1 MHVNRI
7 RINQDMYQTVT
18 TVNGQNIKR
27 LLHHSN
33 LYVMYSKLLKLK
45 RSKWTGMLRTSEPHV
60 TDSSLLWRIKSFWP
74 ISWLLHTY
82 VQDIKTTMT
91 HCWHWNKFY
100 HLIHEPFSHT
110 WLLLAGKQLQSFFQ
124 YKWNG
129 FTSRFNVFVWCWFK
143 NKSPTHKIVALA
155 FYNS

>member
-45 RSKWTGMLRTSEPHV
+45 R
-60 TDSSLLWRIKSFWP
+60 
-74 ISWLLHTY
+74 
-82 VQDIKTTMT
+82 
-91 HCWHWNKFY
+91 
-100 HLIHEPFSHT
+100 
-110 WLLLAGKQLQSFFQ
+110 
-124 YKWNG
+124 
-129 FTSRFNVFVWCWFK
+129 
-143 NKSPTHKIVALA
+143 
-155 FYNS
+155 